1 MNARHGNTRNARWT
15 TEPLGIRFVG
25 YSFLLHLG
33 VVLMV
38 LALNSRLW
46 PWQRKTALPAALTA
60 HLVERDGA
68 QQLERQ
74 RLRSQEQVLRE
85 QERARQ
91 AMRQRLQQEQEEKR
105 RQEDLQ
111 RRAAAEQARK
121 QAEARKA
128 AEAEKARL
136 QAETKAEEARKR
148 AEAERQA
155 AIKKQAAAREA
166 AAEARRVAEAKAAAQ
181 RVEEARKHAAA
192 KAEAAKRAADAKRAA
207 EAKAAAAKAAEEAR
221 AQREAAMRQEVAQ
234 EQDRLRA
241 TQLAAARDIYLQALS
256 HQVAQHWLR
265 PPDVSSDLTCVV
277 QVQQTKSGEVIAAK
291 VVRGSG
297 NAIFDRSVEAAVLKA
312 SPLPTP
318 QEPELFD
325 PVLNVTFHAD
335 DLSL

>member
-1 MNARHGNTRNARWT
+1 
-15 TEPLGIRFVG
+15 
-25 YSFLLHLG
+25 
-33 VVLMV
+33 
-38 LALNSRLW
+38 
-46 PWQRKTALPAALTA
+46 
-60 HLVERDGA
+60 
-68 QQLERQ
+68 
-74 RLRSQEQVLRE
+74 
-85 QERARQ
+85 
-91 AMRQRLQQEQEEKR
+91 
-105 RQEDLQ
+105 
-111 RRAAAEQARK
+111 
-121 QAEARKA
+121 
-128 AEAEKARL
+128 
-136 QAETKAEEARKR
+136 
-148 AEAERQA
+148 
-155 AIKKQAAAREA
+155 
-166 AAEARRVAEAKAAAQ
+166 
-181 RVEEARKHAAA
+181 
-192 KAEAAKRAADAKRAA
+192 
-207 EAKAAAAKAAEEAR
+207 
-221 AQREAAMRQEVAQ
+221 MRQEVAQ